1 MENVGINFRVPTLG
15 DYVFRCANK
24 MPLYIDKDSITVENL
39 FVTDSTLSKNMTVSE
54 TLTVKNIQVNNDI
67 IAAKFFGSNAT
78 SKSLIQFQTK
88 LGSNSLY
95 YYNLDVGKYYKTGQT

>member
-1 MENVGINFRVPTLG
+1 
-15 DYVFRCANK
+15 
-24 MPLYIDKDSITVENL
+24 MPLFIDEDSTTVENL

-78 SKSLIQFQTK
+78 SIFNTIS
-88 LGSNSLY
+88 
-95 YYNLDVGKYYKTGQT
+95 D